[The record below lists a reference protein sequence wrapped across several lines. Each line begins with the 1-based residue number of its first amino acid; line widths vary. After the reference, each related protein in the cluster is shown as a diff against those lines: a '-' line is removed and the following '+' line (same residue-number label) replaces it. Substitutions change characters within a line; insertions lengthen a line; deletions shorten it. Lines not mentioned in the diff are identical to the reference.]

1 MAQNILRRDRIDT
14 GKEEDKR
21 KLTTFVDGRISEQ
34 VEEVASLSA
43 PVVYGYAGVQL
54 IPVYQKARNNTRI
67 TVGVATTKYTGDD
80 SGGINRALFGTWFR
94 DGQSGTQEMLVRQYI
109 ACAGAI
115 RNPLSIFVNDE
126 SLRLDGWAGAGS
138 TENKWIN
145 CAHHWGAAATKLA
158 QVYVSEDRGAT
169 DTAEGLVLVTGLYEG
184 RSNYDDRLPEVFA
197 IVQGRWP
204 AKRIAS
210 NGTIQTYTGTQ
221 AQRFGLQA
229 ALLDWLSSED
239 YGPGLNA
246 SDFDTSSWRKTSRG
260 GIILTENAVSP
271 GGLTI
276 RIRLPAYVADASNPK
291 KEFSTIGSPL
301 PLLAEWPIWGTLDT
315 SKTLNEVLQA
325 FNRACPPLLL
335 WFDLNGKLKADVTDI
350 VGISSPT
357 ANAIVNEDDVIGQPS
372 IAVPN
377 TSYAHENIKVRFKD
391 YEEDFRDSIYDIN
404 TVVASKEFAEPGTYT
419 FTVPAGV
426 EKVNITVAGGGG
438 GAGGLGRG
446 NLNIQPSG
454 SDTVTSGGTGG
465 AGHTPGTD
473 GGDGSD
479 GTDRASTSP
488 QTPGQGGENRTGT
501 GIAGSR
507 INNGGASVCSITN
520 RWQFICV
527 GQPGTMTDISN
538 PSLTQA
544 QIIARRGTGGGAGGA
559 GVSRGVNSVLRAQS
573 VSGGGGGGGGS
584 SAILRGSQ
592 VVVEGYGGR
601 GGGGGAGSPSVS
613 QANDNQIGEDG
624 VVVSDVLSVTPGE
637 VLTVKV
643 GAGGDPGESHSTRPA
658 QPAGATGR
666 VNIVSVQ
673 EESSGGGASHSSVVS
688 AELCGSKQHARKI
701 SQETAIRSQLHRVS
715 AQLTRE
721 FLGVEPGDILKFKT
735 APAGLSVLVTDRG
748 INPDLTVDVVGLR
761 LPTTASE
768 GVQPLSGN
776 ISGPSNLVAGA
787 RADYTSEFTGGS
799 GNVTY
804 QWQRRSGTSG
814 AWSRVGTNHTYSTTR
829 SSAGTYQVR
838 CIISRGSESVTTRV
852 LTTIW
857 AAAIPNASAP
867 QVSIN
872 AVAAGDEA
880 TTVRLVAT
888 VTGGTYDTL
897 EYAWT
902 VGGGSVDNA
911 SAESPTWTR
920 PNVNANTN
928 YNINLTVTAKG
939 TGTKAKNGTSEQR
952 NATQISST
960 VRNVVPVLPDASAG
974 TASVSIN
981 AIAAGNEGAQVQL
994 GATISKGTGVYDS
1007 VSYAWTADEG
1017 TLTGANTA
1025 TPTWTRPQVASN
1037 KNVTLRLVLTL
1048 NGTGSTAKNGT
1059 SVALSE
1065 VTRSATVR
1073 NVAIV
1078 LPDASAGTASVSIN
1092 TIAAGNEGA
1101 TVQLGATISKGT
1113 GVYDSVGYAWTADE
1127 GTLSGATTAT
1137 PTWTR
1142 PQVASNKNV
1151 TLRLVLTL
1159 KGTGSTA
1166 KNGTSVALSEVTRSA
1181 TVRNVVAPDTTA
1193 PVLQSAVTNTAG
1205 TTITLTYNETL
1216 DTGSV
1221 PAVDDFDLEIS

>member
-43 PVVYGYAGVQL
+43 PVVYGYAGIQL

-67 TVGVATTKYTGDD
+67 TAGIATTKYTGDD
-80 SGGINRALFGTWFR
+80 SGGINRALFGTWFK
-94 DGQSGTQEMLVRQYI
+94 DAQSGTREMLVRQYI

-115 RNPLSIFVNDE
+115 RNPLSIFVNEE
-126 SLRLDGWAGAGS
+126 SLRLDGWASASS
-138 TENKWIN
+138 TKNKWIN
-145 CAHHWGAAATKLA
+145 CVHHWGAAATKLA
-158 QVYVSEDRGAT
+158 QVYVSEDREAT

-184 RSNYDDRLPEVFA
+184 RSNYDDRLPDVFA
-197 IVQGRWP
+197 IVMGRWP
-204 AKRIAS
+204 AKRIGPGGAIE
-210 NGTIQTYTGTQ
+210 TATDAQ
-221 AQRFGLQA
+221 AQRFGLQS
-229 ALLDWLSSED
+229 ALLDWLSSDD
-239 YGPGLNA
+239 YGPGLTA
-246 SDFDTSSWRKTSRG
+246 FDFDRTSWRKTSRG
-260 GIILTENAVSP
+260 GIILTENAAAVP
-271 GGLTI
+271 LTL
-276 RIRLPAYVADASNPK
+276 RIRKPAYDADSADPK
-291 KEFSTIGSPL
+291 NEYTTIGSPL
-301 PLLAEWPIWGTLDT
+301 PLLARWPIWGTLDT

-325 FNRACPPLLL
+325 FNRSCPPLLL
-335 WFDLNGKLKADVTDI
+335 WFDLNGKLKADVTDM

-357 ANAIVNEDDVIGQPS
+357 ANAIVDEDDVIGQPS

-391 YEEDFRDSIYDIN
+391 YEEDFRDSVYDIN
-404 TVVASKEFAEPGTYT
+404 TVLSAIEYATPGTYNYVVPGGVT
-419 FTVPAGV
+419 KINVTVVGA
-426 EKVNITVAGGGG
+426 TGGGG
-438 GAGGLGRG
+438 GRGAQNSDDRGAGYDGGA
-446 NLNIQPSG
+446 
-454 SDTVTSGGTGG
+454 GGTGQI
-465 AGHTPGTD
+465 PGTD
-473 GGDGSD
+473 GGDGGD
-479 GTDRASTSP
+479 GSSGRPYATA
-488 QTPGQGGENRTGT
+488 GEGGENRAGT
-501 GIAGSR
+501 GIAGGR
-507 INNGGASVCSITN
+507 LNNGGITED
-520 RWQFICV
+520 RSTSSPQRRRIFTGRTGSMV
-527 GQPGTMTDISN
+527 DISN
-538 PSLTQA
+538 SALTSS
-544 QIIARRGTGGGAGGA
+544 QIIARRGTGGGGG
-559 GVSRGVNSVLRAQS
+559 GGSYFNPIFSTTPPIINGG
-573 VSGGGGGGGGS
+573 GGGGGGGGS
-584 SAILRGSQ
+584 SAIRRGNSVLIEGYAGRGGGGGSNSDRAQ
-592 VVVEGYGGR
+592 AGEDGLDQSTEITVTPGEILTVVVGQGGR
-601 GGGGGAGSPSVS
+601 GGGGSQNGANGS
-613 QANDNQIGEDG
+613 N
-624 VVVSDVLSVTPGE
+624 
-637 VLTVKV
+637 
-643 GAGGDPGESHSTRPA
+643 
-658 QPAGATGR
+658 GR
-666 VNIVSVQ
+666 VNIASIQ
-673 EESSGGGASHSSVVS
+673 DDTSGTGPTHTSVVT

-715 AQLTRE
+715 GRLTRK

-735 APAGLSVLVTDRG
+735 SPTELSVLITDRG
-748 INPDLTVDVVGLR
+748 INSDLTVDVVGLR

-787 RADYTSEFTGGS
+787 RADYTSEFTGGT

-814 AWSRVGTNHTYSTTR
+814 TWSNVGTNHTYSTTR

-838 CIISRGSESVTTRV
+838 CTISRGSESVTTRT

-857 AAAIPNASAP
+857 AAAIPNVSAP

-872 AVAAGDEA
+872 AVAAGDEG

-888 VTGGTYDTL
+888 VTGGTYDSL

-920 PNVNANTN
+920 PTVNANTN

-952 NATQISST
+952 NANQIAAT
-960 VRNVVPVLPDASAG
+960 VRNVLPDASAG

-1017 TLTGANTA
+1017 TLIGANTA

-1059 SVALSE
+1059 AVALSE

-1092 TIAAGNEGA
+1092 TIAAGNEGVA
-1101 TVQLGATISKGT
+1101 IQLGATITKGT

-1142 PQVASNKNV
+1142 PQVAANKNV

-1166 KNGTSVALSEVTRSA
+1166 KNGTSVALSQVTRSA

-1221 PAVDDFDLEIS
+1221 PAVDDFDLDIS

>member
-67 TVGVATTKYTGDD
+67 TTGISTTKYTGDD

-94 DGQSGTQEMLVRQYI
+94 DSQAGTQKLLVRQYI

-115 RNPLSIFVNDE
+115 RNPLSIFVNEE
-126 SLRLDGWAGAGS
+126 SLRLDGWAGAGN
-138 TENKWIN
+138 TENKWVN
-145 CAHHWGAAATKLA
+145 CAHHWDAAAVKLA
-158 QVYVSEDRGAT
+158 QVYVSEDRAGT

-197 IVQGRWP
+197 ILMGRWP

-210 NGTIQTYTGTQ
+210 NGTIQTYTDTQ

-229 ALLDWLSSED
+229 ALLDWLSSD
-239 YGPGLNA
+239 HYGPGLSA
-246 SDFDTSSWRKTSRG
+246 SDFDTTSWRKTSRG
-260 GIILTENAVSP
+260 GIILTENAGSN
-271 GGLTI
+271 LNI
-276 RIRLPAYVADASNPK
+276 RIRKPAYDADKSNPK
-291 KEFSTIGSPL
+291 KEFTTIGSPL
-301 PLLAEWPIWGTLDT
+301 PLLARWPIWGTLDT

-325 FNRACPPLLL
+325 FNRSCPPLLL
-335 WFDLNGKLKADVTDI
+335 WFDLSGKLKADVTDI

-357 ANAIVNEDDVIGQPS
+357 ANAVINEDDVIGQLS

-377 TSYAHENIKVRFKD
+377 TSYAHENIKVRFRD
-391 YEEDFRDSIYDIN
+391 YEEDFRDSVYDIN
-404 TVVASKEFAEPGTYT
+404 TVLANAEYATPGTYT
-419 FTVPAGV
+419 WIVPAGV
-426 EKVNITVAGGGG
+426 SKINVTVLGG
-438 GAGGLGRG
+438 
-446 NLNIQPSG
+446 
-454 SDTVTSGGTGG
+454 SGGQGG
-465 AGHTPGTD
+465 SAKRTSSYSNNGGDGGSGHTAGTD
-473 GGDGSD
+473 GGDG
-479 GTDRASTSP
+479 GRAETRIPNRISRQPT
-488 QTPGQGGENRTGT
+488 GGVNRAGT
-501 GIAGSR
+501 GIAG
-507 INNGGASVCSITN
+507 NTVPNAFDTVCTYTATSIPPN
-520 RWQFICV
+520 YRCV
-527 GQPGTMTDISN
+527 GVFGVMVDIDS
-538 PSLTQA
+538 PSLTSA
-544 QIIARRGTGGGAGGA
+544 QIKARRGIGGGGG
-559 GVSRGVNSVLRAQS
+559 GLYRFVSIRTDVVAHNTYAHG
-573 VSGGGGGGGGS
+573 GGGGGGGGS
-584 SAILRGSQ
+584 SAILRGST
-592 VVVEGYGGR
+592 VLSEAEGGR
-601 GGGGGAGSPSVS
+601 GAGGAAPFTNSTSSRP
-613 QANDNQIGEDG
+613 ALLGENGLDKTIE
-624 VVVSDVLSVTPGE
+624 LSVTPGE

-643 GAGGDPGESHSTRPA
+643 GEGGSGGDGFED
-658 QPAGATGR
+658 GADGSDGR
-666 VNIVSVQ
+666 VNITSIQ
-673 EESSGGGASHSSVVS
+673 EESSSSGASHASVVT

-701 SQETAIRSQLHRVS
+701 SQETALRSQLHRVS

-735 APAGLSVLVTDRG
+735 APTGLSVLVTDRG
-748 INPDLTVDVVGLR
+748 IRPDLTVDMVGLR

-787 RADYTSEFTGGS
+787 RADYTSEFTGGT

-814 AWSRVGTNHTYSTTR
+814 AWSNVGTNHTYSTTR

-838 CIISRGSESVTTRV
+838 CTISRGSESVTTRV

-857 AAAIPNASAP
+857 AAAIPNVSAP

-872 AVAAGDEA
+872 AVAAGNEG

-952 NATQISST
+952 NANQIAAT
-960 VRNVVPVLPDASAG
+960 VRNVLPDASAG

-981 AIAAGNEGAQVQL
+981 AIAAGNEGASVQL

-1007 VSYAWTADEG
+1007 VGYAWTADDG

-1059 SVALSE
+1059 SVALSQ
-1065 VTRSATVR
+1065 VTRAATVR

-1092 TIAAGNEGA
+1092 TIAAGNEGVA
-1101 TVQLGATISKGT
+1101 IQLGATISKGT

-1151 TLRLVLTL
+1151 SIKLVLTL

-1166 KNGTSVALSEVTRSA
+1166 KNGTSVALSQVTRSA

-1193 PVLQSAVTNTAG
+1193 PVLQSVVTNTAG

-1221 PAVDDFDLEIS
+1221 PAVDDFDLDTS